1 MAIFAIYL
9 ELPGFFNTWMSRW
22 PPFFPLESWSFYHW
36 TMNKWEEG
44 YSPPETN
51 GWYTWKSPFQTL
63 YFWVPMFISRA
74 AQKSPGGVS
83 SAKNHPVS
91 DLGSVRYR
99 PSPIHKASWEVSA
112 PPVEDS
118 VPRSP
123 RCPLTRSSPGPGR
136 DVFSGMSFSI
146 HFWAWDQLTYLP
158 TKTNGWGLEP

>member
-22 PPFFPLESWSFYHW
+22 PPFFLWNHGHFTTEPW
-36 TMNKWEEG
+36 
-44 YSPPETN
+44 TN
-51 GWYTWKSPFQTL
+51 GRKGTLPLKLTDGTPENHPSKPCIFGFQCS
-63 YFWVPMFISRA
+63 F
-74 AQKSPGGVS
+74 PGLHKKVQGEWS

-146 HFWAWDQLTYLP
+146 HFWAWDQRTAEVWNP
-158 TKTNGWGLEP
+158 RK